1 MFSKSKL
8 NAPIETQEPE
18 IPRPAS
24 SGAQVSP
31 GSASG
36 GYASA
41 SSLNAAPVSSASV
54 VSGARRAVTSLIS
67 SDLTIT
73 GNLVADGDVQI
84 EGVIEGDIRSSML
97 TVGETAVIR
106 GEIVADDVVVN
117 GRVIGRIR
125 GNKVRL
131 SNSAHVQ
138 GDILH
143 KSIAIEAGAHFEGSV
158 QRAENP
164 LGDLELRQ
172 IPGPQN

>member
-8 NAPIETQEPE
+8 NAPIDTQEPE
-18 IPRPAS
+18 GRPIAPGAPGT
-24 SGAQVSP
+24 SGSP
-31 GSASG
+31 VYGTS
-36 GYASA
+36 
-41 SSLNAAPVSSASV
+41 APVSAAPAAAAAS

-84 EGVIEGDIRSSML
+84 EGVIEGDIRSGML

-172 IPGPQN
+172 IPGPHHGD

>member
-18 IPRPAS
+18 AAPRPPGSS
-24 SGAQVSP
+24 SGLGFTSSP
-31 GSASG
+31 ISASAAAAA
-36 GYASA
+36 ASA
-41 SSLNAAPVSSASV
+41 PGRVAS
-54 VSGARRAVTSLIS
+54 SLIS
-67 SDLTIT
+67 SDLRII
-73 GNLVADGDVQI
+73 GNLVAEGDVQI
-84 EGVIEGDIRSSML
+84 EGEIEGDIRSSTL

-143 KSIAIEAGAHFEGSV
+143 KTIAIESGAHFEGSV

-164 LGDLELRQ
+164 LGDEIRQ
-172 IPGPQN
+172 IPGA

>member
-8 NAPIETQEPE
+8 NAPIDTQEPE
-18 IPRPAS
+18 TQRPAAPGAS
-24 SGAQVSP
+24 SSVFGTSSPVSP
-31 GSASG
+31 PMTSPAS
-36 GYASA
+36 ASA
-41 SSLNAAPVSSASV
+41 SSAV
-54 VSGARRAVTSLIS
+54 ARRAVTSLIS
-67 SDLTIT
+67 ADLTIR
-73 GNLVADGDVQI
+73 GDLVAEGDVQI

-106 GEIVADDVVVN
+106 GEIIADDVVVN

-164 LGDLELRQ
+164 LGDQEMRQ
-172 IPGPQN
+172 IPGPHQES

>member
-8 NAPIETQEPE
+8 NAPIDTQEPE
-18 IPRPAS
+18 TQRP
-24 SGAQVSP
+24 VSP
-31 GSASG
+31 GSVFGTSSPVSPPMN
-36 GYASA
+36 ASA
-41 SSLNAAPVSSASV
+41 PAPASSAV
-54 VSGARRAVTSLIS
+54 ARRSVTSLIS
-67 SDLTIT
+67 ADLTIR
-73 GNLVADGDVQI
+73 GDLVAEGDVQI
-84 EGVIEGDIRSSML
+84 EGVIEGDIRSGMV

-164 LGDLELRQ
+164 LGDQEVRQ
-172 IPGPQN
+172 IPGPHHQG